1 MVSRNMSACLMFAV
15 TLLILKQQQANAQ
28 GPIAIVRSILQ
39 NNVVGAP
46 VVHKVTQWDF
56 DPEVSQ
62 KRRAQFYELHGY
74 RAEKLIE
81 RLGLG
86 IDGHA
91 EERLQ
96 QQRARD
102 AGKLGGQMYP

>member
-1 MVSRNMSACLMFAV
+1 M
-15 TLLILKQQQANAQ
+15 Q
-28 GPIAIVRSILQ
+28 
-39 NNVVGAP
+39 
-46 VVHKVTQWDF
+46 
-56 DPEVSQ
+56 
-62 KRRAQFYELHGY
+62 LHGY
-74 RAEKLIE
+74 RGDKLIE

-102 AGKLGGQMYP
+102 AGKLNGVIYQSGNYAHLY

>member
-1 MVSRNMSACLMFAV
+1 MMFAV
-15 TLLILKQQQANAQ
+15 TLLIITQHRTNAQ
-28 GPIAIVRSILQ
+28 GPIGIIRSILQ
-39 NNVVGAP
+39 NNIVGAP
-46 VVHKVTQWDF
+46 VVHKVSEWDF
-56 DPEVSQ
+56 DPEISQ
-62 KRRAQFYELHGY
+62 KRRSQFYELHGY
-74 RAEKLIE
+74 RADKLIE

-102 AGKLGGQMYP
+102 AGLLNGIYS